1 MSIRLKLLFS
11 YTGTLLITILI
22 FVATTFF
29 ITVAVT
35 GDMKSIKQFYKIHYA
50 LNPLSPE
57 VESLF
62 MELKYMTKNDNP
74 DRLLDA
80 GLLKDYDNKL
90 RIAQATLIIRKG
102 QGIYYASPPW
112 KTLQPEAHLPEYDA
126 GNIQIRGTFNIGDRF
141 FSYAKYD
148 FVFGDQSS
156 GSVFVLRERSP
167 FAELTRKLLPLL
179 ISILFILLLLANV
192 MLYYFI
198 TRSIIVPLQKLRLS
212 ADKIREGNLDFRI
225 EPAAGGEIGQLST
238 AFEEM
243 RKQLNHSLELQQQYE
258 ENRKELLSN
267 ISHDLK
273 TPISSIKGYIEGI
286 RDGVANTPEKMDKYV
301 NTIFGKTVA
310 MDRLIDELFLYS
322 KLDLKKVPFHFE
334 KLDLNRFLSDVLEEQ
349 RFDLEAKGFQLHYT
363 EWGGEPVYVHID
375 PEKLER
381 AVTNIIDNS
390 VKFMDKEE
398 KHITVR
404 AEPGK
409 KDVTVRITDNGPG
422 IPGDAAAHIF
432 DRFYRA
438 ESSRNSKTGGSGL
451 GLAIAR
457 QVIEGH
463 GGTIG
468 AESVYGQGTTIYF
481 TLERYTSNGN
491 GDSHEKNINY

>member
-62 MELKYMTKNDNP
+62 MELKYITKNDNP
-74 DRLLDA
+74 DRLLDRA
-80 GLLKDYDNKL
+80 LLADYDNKL

-102 QGIYYASPPW
+102 PSIYYASPPW
-112 KTLQPEAHLPEYDA
+112 KTLQPETHLPEYDA
-126 GNIQIRGTFNIGDRF
+126 GNIQIRGTFNIADRF

-148 FVFGDQSS
+148 FVFGDQSP

-179 ISILFILLLLANV
+179 ISILFVLLLLANV
-192 MLYYFI
+192 LLYAFI
-198 TRSIIVPLQKLRLS
+198 TRSIIVPLQKLKQS
-212 ADKIREGNLDFRI
+212 ADRIREGNLDFRI

-286 RDGVANTPEKMDKYV
+286 RDGVANTPEKMNKYV

-334 KLDLNRFLSDVLEEQ
+334 KLDLNRFLTDVLEEQ
-349 RFDLEAKGFQLHYT
+349 RFDLEAQGFQLYYAP
-363 EWGGEPVYVHID
+363 WQGEPVEVLID
-375 PEKLER
+375 PEKVRR
-381 AVTNIIDNS
+381 AISNIIDNS
-390 VKFMDKEE
+390 VKFMDKAD
-398 KHITVR
+398 KRIVVR
-404 AEPGK
+404 VEPGEG
-409 KDVTVRITDNGPG
+409 DVTVRLTDNGSG
-422 IPGDAAAHIF
+422 IPAEAAAHIF

-438 ESSRNSKTGGSGL
+438 ESSRNSRTGGSGL

-468 AESVYGQGTTIYF
+468 ADSVYGQGTTIYF
-481 TLERYTSNGN
+481 TLKRTILSGN
-491 GDSHEKNINY
+491 GEAYEKHTDH